1 MAHFSLKLVSQS
13 LSISVGRGSFTV
25 RRGRLAHCAR
35 DSHRAKG
42 PGLDAYII
50 AATAEQ
56 KIPTVRPGLPDEPQN
71 HSATN
76 GTTLRLPDEA
86 IFGPGGCC
94 RRHVY
99 VEKREEYMA
108 VEERLHIFSLLL
120 VSQQPVNHQV
130 IMRE

>member
-25 RRGRLAHCAR
+25 RRERLACCAR
-35 DSHRAKG
+35 HSHRAKE

-50 AATAEQ
+50 EATAEQ
-56 KIPTVRPGLPDEPQN
+56 KIPTVRPGLPDEQN

-76 GTTLRLPDEA
+76 GTTLKLPDEA

-94 RRHVY
+94 RRNVY
-99 VEKREEYMA
+99 LEKREEYTA